1 MSALTAVEYVLP
13 HEFLP
18 KGGKIEIVWAP
29 GQKRAEETV
38 YENL

>member
-1 MSALTAVEYVLP
+1 MSALTAVEYVLL
-13 HEFLP
+13 HKFLP
-18 KGGKIEIVWAP
+18 KGGKIEIARAP